1 MKILITGGC
10 GFIGSN
16 LAIFL
21 KNKIKNVK
29 ISSIDN
35 LSRKGSTLNYKR
47 LYKKKIKNFKIDISN
62 SNKLSRF
69 PKFDL
74 IIHCAAEP
82 AIEVS
87 RKKIDEV
94 FNSNL
99 IGTFNVLKKCA
110 KDNSSIIYLSSSR
123 VYAMEN
129 LFKLKKKKGSVK
141 ESFNVDNTK
150 SIYGFTKLSSE
161 LLIKEYSYLYKI
173 KYIINRVA
181 LVSGPWQFGKEEQG
195 FVSLWVWRH
204 LNHLRLNYIGFGGTG
219 RQVRDVL
226 HVDDLCELIL
236 TQIRKFKKINNK
248 LVNVGGGKKNS
259 LNLIQLSGLVS
270 KITKKKIKIGSIKKT
285 SPYDVPYFITN
296 TNYVRTLYK
305 WRPKKNLKKIISDL
319 YFWMKPN
326 ISTLRKYF

>member
-1 MKILITGGC
+1 MRILITGGC

-21 KNKIKNVK
+21 KDKIKNAK
-29 ISSIDN
+29 IASVDN
-35 LSRKGSTLNYKR
+35 LSRKGSDLNHKR
-47 LYKKKIKNFKIDISN
+47 LSQKQIKNFKSDIGRL
-62 SNKLSRF
+62 NKLIKL

-74 IIHCAAEP
+74 VIHCAADP
-82 AIEVS
+82 AIEAS
-87 RKKIDEV
+87 RKKIEEV

-110 KDNSSIIYLSSSR
+110 KDNSNIIYLSSSR

-129 LFKLKKKKGSVK
+129 LFRLKKKGSVK
-141 ESFNVDNTK
+141 ENFDVENVK

-161 LLIKEYSYLYKI
+161 LLIKEYSYLHKI

-204 LNHLRLNYIGFGGTG
+204 LKHLRLNYIGFGGTG
-219 RQVRDVL
+219 KQVRDVL
-226 HVDDLCELIL
+226 HIQDLCELIL
-236 TQIRKFKKINNK
+236 LQIQKFKKINNK
-248 LVNVGGGKKNS
+248 LMNVGGGKRNS
-259 LNLIQLSGLVS
+259 LNLIQLTRLSTN
-270 KITKKKIKIGSIKKT
+270 ITKNKIKIGSVKKT
-285 SPYDVPYFITN
+285 SPYDVPYFVTN
-296 TNYVRTLYK
+296 TGYVTRLYK
-305 WRPKKNLKKIISDL
+305 WKPKRNLKKIIADL

-326 ISTLRKYF
+326 ISSLKKYF

>member
-21 KNKIKNVK
+21 KEKIKNVK
-29 ISSIDN
+29 ITSVDN
-35 LSRKGSTLNYKR
+35 LSRKGSRLNHKR
-47 LYKKKIKNFKIDISN
+47 LSQKKIKNFKSDIGK
-62 SNKLSRF
+62 SNKLTRF

-82 AIEVS
+82 AIEAS
-87 RKKIDEV
+87 RKKVDEV

-99 IGTFNVLKKCA
+99 IGTFNILKKCA
-110 KDNSSIIYLSSSR
+110 KDKSNIIYLSSSR
-123 VYAMEN
+123 VYAMKN
-129 LFKLKKKKGSVK
+129 LFKLKKNSSVR
-141 ESFNVDNTK
+141 EDFNVENSK

-161 LLIKEYSYLYKI
+161 LLIKEYSYLHNI

-181 LVSGPWQFGKEEQG
+181 LVSGPWQFGKQDQG

-204 LNHLRLNYIGFGGTG
+204 LNRLKLSYIGFGGTG

-226 HVDDLCELIL
+226 HIQDLCELIL
-236 TQIRKFKKINNK
+236 LQIQKFKKINNK
-248 LVNVGGGKKNS
+248 LMNVGGGKRNS
-259 LNLIQLSGLVS
+259 LTLIQLTGLSNHV
-270 KITKKKIKIGSIKKT
+270 TKNKIKISSVKKT
-285 SPYDVPYFITN
+285 SPYDVPYFVTN
-296 TNYVRTLYK
+296 TDYVTKLYK
-305 WRPKKNLKKIISDL
+305 WKPKRNLKKIVADL

-326 ISTLRKYF
+326 ISSLKKYF

>member
-1 MKILITGGC
+1 MRILITGGC

-21 KNKIKNVK
+21 KDKIKNVK
-29 ISSIDN
+29 ITSIDN
-35 LSRKGSTLNYKR
+35 LSRKGSSLNYKR
-47 LYKKKIKNFKIDISN
+47 LSQKKIKNFKSDIAK
-62 SNKLSRF
+62 SNKIMKLQ
-69 PKFDL
+69 KFDL

-82 AIEVS
+82 AIEAS
-87 RKKIDEV
+87 REKIEEV

-99 IGTFNVLKKCA
+99 VGTFNVLKKCA
-110 KDNSSIIYLSSSR
+110 KDGSNIIYLSSSR

-129 LFKLKKKKGSVK
+129 LFKLNKKVSVK
-141 ESFNVDNTK
+141 ENFNVENSK

-161 LLIKEYSYLYKI
+161 LLIKEYSYLHKI

-204 LNHLRLNYIGFGGTG
+204 LNHLKLSYIGFGGTG

-226 HVDDLCELIL
+226 HIQDLCELIL
-236 TQIRKFKKINNK
+236 LQIKKLKKTNNK
-248 LVNVGGGKKNS
+248 LMNVGGGKRNS
-259 LNLIQLSGLVS
+259 LNLLQLTKLSS
-270 KITKKKIKIGSIKKT
+270 HITKNKIRIGSIKKT
-285 SPYDVPYFITN
+285 SPYDVPY
-296 TNYVRTLYK
+296 YVSNISYVKKLYK
-305 WRPKKNLKKIISDL
+305 WKPKRDLKKIVADL

-326 ISTLRKYF
+326 ISNLKKHF

>member
-21 KNKIKNVK
+21 KEKIKNVK
-29 ISSIDN
+29 ITSVDN
-35 LSRKGSTLNYKR
+35 LSRKGSRLNHKR
-47 LYKKKIKNFKIDISN
+47 LSQKKIKNFKSDIGK
-62 SNKLSRF
+62 SNKLTRF

-82 AIEVS
+82 AIEAS
-87 RKKIDEV
+87 RKKVDEV

-110 KDNSSIIYLSSSR
+110 KDKSNIIYLSSSR
-123 VYAMEN
+123 VYAMKN
-129 LFKLKKKKGSVK
+129 LFKLKKNGSVR
-141 ESFNVDNTK
+141 EDFNVENSK

-161 LLIKEYSYLYKI
+161 LLIKEYSYLHNI

-181 LVSGPWQFGKEEQG
+181 LVSGPWQFGKQDQG

-204 LNHLRLNYIGFGGTG
+204 LNRLKLSYIGFGGTG

-226 HVDDLCELIL
+226 HIQDLCELIL
-236 TQIRKFKKINNK
+236 LQIQKFKKINNK
-248 LVNVGGGKKNS
+248 LMNVGGGKRNS
-259 LNLIQLSGLVS
+259 LTLLQLTGLS
-270 KITKKKIKIGSIKKT
+270 KHVTKNKIKISSVKKT
-285 SPYDVPYFITN
+285 SPYDVPYFVTN
-296 TNYVRTLYK
+296 TDYVTKLYK
-305 WRPKKNLKKIISDL
+305 WKPKRNLKKIVADL

-326 ISTLRKYF
+326 ISSLKKYF